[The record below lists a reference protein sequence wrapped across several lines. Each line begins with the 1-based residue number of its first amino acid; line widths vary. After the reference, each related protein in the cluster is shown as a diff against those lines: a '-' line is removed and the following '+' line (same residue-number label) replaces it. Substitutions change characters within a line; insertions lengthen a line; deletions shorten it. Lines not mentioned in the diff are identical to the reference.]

1 MLQLFFF
8 RKKKI
13 MFMLQLS
20 TTLYE
25 QPGPVG
31 RQNVEYVSCPV
42 WLILQL
48 LVPAV
53 AEKPTKPGKK

>member
-1 MLQLFFF
+1 
-8 RKKKI
+8 